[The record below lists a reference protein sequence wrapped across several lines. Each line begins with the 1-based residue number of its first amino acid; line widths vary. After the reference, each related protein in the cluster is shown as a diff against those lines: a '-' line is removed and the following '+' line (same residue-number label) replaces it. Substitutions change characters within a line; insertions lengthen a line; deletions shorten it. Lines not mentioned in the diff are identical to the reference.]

1 MMKKPLIAAIATMAV
16 AAGAQAESKVYGKFN
31 VGIAYDDSSEATSL
45 NTFASRLGV
54 KGSDDLGST
63 KVVYQIELEVGADDG
78 TAGSTNYDVDGDG
91 NTDATDSDVFK
102 SRNTFIGLAYEGMGT
117 VKMGLMD
124 TPVKLS
130 QGKFDLFND
139 VYDMKNYIDGDKRLG
154 NSVNYTS
161 EKFGNIQA
169 SVSYV
174 MMEDKDVDDGISAS
188 VVYKAD
194 ALYAAVAIDSKTED
208 ADTQTIRATGIYSMG
223 DLRLGA
229 LVNMV
234 DENDTADAEMGFGV
248 NAAYKMGKN
257 TAKVQFLSSDQG
269 KPGKGATAISFGV
282 DHKLAKTTKAYAAA
296 NLSDADAANSD
307 VTSMVFGLVHKF

>member
-16 AAGAQAESKVYGKFN
+16 AAGAQAETKIYGKFN
-31 VGIAYDDSSEATSL
+31 VGVAYDDASEATSL
-45 NTFASRLGV
+45 NTHASRLGV

-63 KVVYQIELEVGADDG
+63 KVVYQAEFELAADDG
-78 TAGSTNYDVDGDG
+78 L
-91 NTDATDSDVFK
+91 ATDSAGDT
-102 SRNTFIGLAYEGMGT
+102 NTLKPRDTYVGLAYKGAGT
-117 VKMGLMD
+117 VKLGLMD
-124 TPVKLS
+124 TPLKKS

-139 VYDMKNYIDGDKRLG
+139 VYDMKNVLDGEKRLG
-154 NSVNYTS
+154 NTLNYTT
-161 EKFGNIQA
+161 EKFGDVQV

-229 LVNMV
+229 LINMV
-234 DENDTADAEMGFGV
+234 DESDVAATGDELGFGI

-257 TAKVQFLSSDQG
+257 TAKFQYLSSDQSALG
-269 KPGKGATAISFGV
+269 ETAIGLGL
-282 DHKLAKTTKAYAAA
+282 DHKLAKTTKAFGYLA
-296 NLSDADAANSD
+296 LSDADAADSD
-307 VTSMVFGLVHKF
+307 VTAFTVGLEHKF